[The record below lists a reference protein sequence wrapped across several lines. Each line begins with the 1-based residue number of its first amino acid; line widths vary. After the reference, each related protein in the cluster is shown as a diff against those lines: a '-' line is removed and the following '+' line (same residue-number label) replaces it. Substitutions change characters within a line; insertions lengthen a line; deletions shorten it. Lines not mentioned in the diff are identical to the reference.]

1 MYNTHMSQKPTPK
14 RPRRKGTAA
23 PHVQAQATV
32 PTAQTY
38 SLKEVAAQIGL
49 ELRVLRSWM
58 GHPYRILPGFGR
70 GSGTRYPQTFL
81 DRARLAQRL
90 RAEHLPLAEVASR
103 LRGVPDEEL
112 ERLLAGTP
120 APSGRAAKGS
130 AADYATAVL
139 NSRGVTV
146 SLLQQLQQSPFL
158 FAPLRRQAA
167 MRATWE
173 RIPLADAIEI
183 HARRPMTREEQR
195 QLEELLREAE
205 QIFGPRPRG
214 NS

>member
-1 MYNTHMSQKPTPK
+1 MSPKPTPK
-14 RPRRKGTAA
+14 RPRRTKSAAPQGTAQ
-23 PHVQAQATV
+23 PSV
-32 PTAQTY
+32 PTGQTY
-38 SLKEVAAQIGL
+38 SLKEVAAQIGI

-90 RAEHLPLAEVASR
+90 RAEHLPLAEVANR
-103 LRGVPDEEL
+103 LRGVPDDEL
-112 ERLLAGTP
+112 ERLLSGEP
-120 APSGRAAKGS
+120 APSGRATKGS

-146 SLLQQLQQSPFL
+146 TLLQQMQQMPMHLVRS
-158 FAPLRRQAA
+158 RRPAA
-167 MRATWE
+167 TRATWE

-195 QLEELLREAE
+195 QLEELLRAAE
-205 QIFGPRPRG
+205 QIFGPQPRG
-214 NS
+214 TS